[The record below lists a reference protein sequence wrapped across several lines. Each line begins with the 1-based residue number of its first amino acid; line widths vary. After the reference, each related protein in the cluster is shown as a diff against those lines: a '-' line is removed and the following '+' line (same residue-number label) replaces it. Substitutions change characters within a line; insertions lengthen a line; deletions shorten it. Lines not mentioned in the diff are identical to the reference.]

1 MHDADPTVAT
11 SLEQRPMSAAA
22 VASLVFGLLLCIPG
36 AGLIGT
42 VTGAIGLASTG
53 PTGTKRGRGVA
64 VSGLVISILSLF
76 GWIVTGILAV
86 QGWNAYVK
94 PLMEV
99 VISGPDRTLQAAFK
113 GDATAFDADWMPGRA
128 PSAAERTAFVSGVTL
143 VLGEFKGAEIQAGAQ
158 PPTDSMSGNAEDF
171 ELPWTFTF
179 ENGACSGVV
188 TYRQSRRGEMTPGG
202 AYVGIDAIE
211 ITGPSG
217 TRFTLGGGDSTG
229 DIVPTEDAAP

>member
-1 MHDADPTVAT
+1 MHDVHPTVTTA
-11 SLEQRPMSAAA
+11 SEGRPMSAAA

-42 VTGAIGLASTG
+42 VTGVIGLASTG
-53 PTGTKRGRGVA
+53 PTGMKRGRGIA
-64 VSGLVISILSLF
+64 ISGLVISILSLF
-76 GWIVTGILAV
+76 GWIVTGVVAV

-94 PLMEV
+94 PSMEV

-113 GDATAFDADWMPGRA
+113 GDVTAFDADWMPGRA

-143 VLGEFKGAEIQAGAQ
+143 ALGEFKGAEIQAGAQ

-188 TYRQSRRGEMTPGG
+188 TYRPSRRGETTPGG

-211 ITGPSG
+211 ITSPSG
-217 TRFTLGGGDSTG
+217 TRFTLGGGDGTG
-229 DIVPTEDAAP
+229 DAEPTEDAAP